1 MTPDAPDSPIK
12 PQVIDLQAE
21 DITLED
27 AAAPAAPPPPSP
39 AATKPKT
46 RIALFAVA
54 LLAGAVAGG
63 WIYKDVLASYLPS
76 NELVAAR
83 GRIEALE
90 AQTKTLGEQLGALAA
105 GSDQLKSQFGPLE
118 PHLS

>member
-27 AAAPAAPPPPSP
+27 AAAPAAPPPPPP

-63 WIYKDVLASYLPS
+63 WIYKDAALKRSRPKPKRLANNSAPWP
-76 NELVAAR
+76 LVP
-83 GRIEALE
+83 IN
-90 AQTKTLGEQLGALAA
+90 
-105 GSDQLKSQFGPLE
+105 
-118 PHLS
+118 